1 MLSLPKPRWTSEA
14 KKLRSETLVFLIRR
28 THRLDDHL
36 CGQFMEHLRKRIKK
50 QARRF
55 CTDLD
60 QVDREEVLLAVEM
73 KIFELLLTTKPSRR
87 RDFLEIAFAQ
97 AIKDFTDDERV
108 KLGNSPSGNVV
119 DYVAAVCEDDEEEAI
134 ERPIEVVPA
143 QEPEP
148 EETLLNLDSRKHR
161 HRLVRKALEA
171 VADRRHREAVILHF
185 GKDWPM
191 TSKKRG
197 VDTLQRYFRKDPRE
211 IRYWLDTAMK
221 QMRNALGVQSIGH
234 RPRIASSQNGAAV
247 GRVSAREVYGSQRSA
262 MVAAAGDRAPQPGAA
277 GAAAERGQRP
287 PFPVG
292 PRD

>member
-171 VADRRHREAVILHF
+171 VADRRHR
-185 GKDWPM
+185 
-191 TSKKRG
+191 
-197 VDTLQRYFRKDPRE
+197 DTLQLYFRKDPRE
-211 IRYWLDTAMK
+211 IRYWLDRAMK

-247 GRVSAREVYGSQRSA
+247 GRENALRVTPLSGS
-262 MVAAAGDRAPQPGAA
+262 
-277 GAAAERGQRP
+277 RP
-287 PFPVG
+287 RQAKVCA
-292 PRD
+292 